1 MAAKQKNS
9 GKRSVKYPNKK
20 GINLIQN
27 DEKQKNLLMTILI
40 VLAAI
45 VLLELG
51 LKYGVLD
58 LYSKLNKAA
67 AEYDEMHIKYV
78 AAQNQLRDYDDVL
91 MEYRTYS
98 MDWMEKDTTG
108 KYVSVDRR
116 DVLDLIE
123 TNMMRRGTIKS
134 LNVKDKTVNVE
145 MSGMNL
151 KQISQMCAE
160 LETSPI
166 VESAILMS
174 AGTDKAAQK
183 ALEAEAE
190 AAEADADGTGEAVE
204 RVDSGSVLTFNI
216 MIRLQ
221 RAPEEKED

>member
-1 MAAKQKNS
+1 MKAEKKSTGKKNI
-9 GKRSVKYPNKK
+9 RYPEKK

-27 DEKQKNLLMTILI
+27 DEKNRHLLLTVAITLL
-40 VLAAI
+40 VI

-58 LYSKLNKAA
+58 LYTKLGSVSE
-67 AEYDEMHIKYV
+67 EYDNMHIKYV

-98 MDWMEKDTTG
+98 MDWMEKDTSG

-116 DVLDLIE
+116 DVLDLVE
-123 TNMMRRGTIKS
+123 TKMRRNGDVRSLSVKGT
-134 LNVKDKTVNVE
+134 DVNIE

-160 LETSPI
+160 LESSPI
-166 VESAILMS
+166 VESAILLS
-174 AGTDKAAQK
+174 AGTDKK
-183 ALEAEAE
+183 
-190 AAEADADGTGEAVE
+190 AAEKTGTADAENSENAE
-204 RVDSGSVLTFNI
+204 KRVSSGSVLTFKI
-216 MIRLQ
+216 LIRLQ
-221 RAPEEKED
+221 AAEEKKEG

>member
-1 MAAKQKNS
+1 MEAKKKTGRKAAK
-9 GKRSVKYPNKK
+9 YFHKK

-27 DEKQKNLLMTILI
+27 EEKKRHLLLTI
-40 VLAAI
+40 VAAMLVV

-58 LYSKLNKAA
+58 LYSKLSAA
-67 AEYDEMHIKYV
+67 QEQYDNMHVKYV
-78 AAQNQLRDYDDVL
+78 AAQNELRDYDDVL
-91 MEYRTYS
+91 LEYRTYS
-98 MDWMEKDTTG
+98 RDWMEKDTSG

-123 TNMMRRGTIKS
+123 SKMMKKGQIKNAS
-134 LNVKDKTVNVE
+134 VAGKDVNID
-145 MSGMNL
+145 MTGMNL

-174 AGTDKAAQK
+174 AGTEK
-183 ALEAEAE
+183 EANRPTETE
-190 AAEADADGTGEAVE
+190 DGETRGSNVS
-204 RVDSGSVLTFNI
+204 SGSILTFH
-216 MIRLQ
+216 IRIHLKN
-221 RAPEEKED
+221 PEEKVEG